1 MIKFFS
7 KYKVIFYF
15 INVCLI
21 FLYLFPG
28 SIFGC
33 IFLDDCKRQPQN
45 TPDLAIISSNHF
57 YAFLI
62 ISIVGFFTYSKKKDL
77 KILKRNKVKYVFLP
91 TYDQIF
97 NFRTIKPIYL
107 SKFAKKLCGK
117 YRPGHFRGVI
127 NVVNRFL
134 EIVSPKYIFLGEKDY
149 QQLILIKEHIKKN
162 NIKTKVIPCK
172 TIREVNGL
180 AYSSRNKSLS
190 KSQFNLA
197 GIVFKTIKKMM
208 GKNSLKEIKFQLN
221 KLGIKKIDYIE
232 KIKIKNETR
241 LFIAYYIRQTRL
253 IDNIKL
259 N

>member
-1 MIKFFS
+1 MIIIKD
-7 KYKVIFYF
+7 KYTLK
-15 INVCLI
+15 NLI
-21 FLYLFPG
+21 
-28 SIFGC
+28 
-33 IFLDDCKRQPQN
+33 KN
-45 TPDLAIISSNHF
+45 
-57 YAFLI
+57 
-62 ISIVGFFTYSKKKDL
+62 SIVSFVPTMGGLHKGHEYLIRQAKQKSKNILVSIYVNPKQFNSKSDFNKYPRNLKKDL

-91 TYDQIF
+91 TYNQIF

-107 SKFAKKLCGK
+107 SKFAKQLCGK
-117 YRPGHFRGVI
+117 YRPGHFKGVI

-134 EIVSPKYIFLGEKDY
+134 EIISPKYIFLGEKDY

-180 AYSSRNKSLS
+180 ACSSRNKSLS

>member
-1 MIKFFS
+1 MKIKKPILIVLGEPNSVFIEILS
-7 KYKVIFYF
+7 KVVNKKSVKKKMNYPI
-15 INVCLI
+15 ILI
-21 FLYLFPG
+21 G
-28 SIFGC
+28 SH
-33 IFLDDCKRQPQN
+33 D
-45 TPDLAIISSNHF
+45 
-57 YAFLI
+57 LI
-62 ISIVGFFTYSKKKDL
+62 ISQL

-91 TYDQIF
+91 TYNQIF

-107 SKFAKKLCGK
+107 SKFAKQLCGK
-117 YRPGHFRGVI
+117 YRPGHFKGVI

-134 EIVSPKYIFLGEKDY
+134 EIISPKYIFLGEKDY

-180 AYSSRNKSLS
+180 ACSSRNKSLS